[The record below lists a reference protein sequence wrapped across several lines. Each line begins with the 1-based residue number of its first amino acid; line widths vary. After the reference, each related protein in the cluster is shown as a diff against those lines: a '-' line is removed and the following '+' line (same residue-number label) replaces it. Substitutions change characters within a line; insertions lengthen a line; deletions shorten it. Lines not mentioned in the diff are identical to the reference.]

1 MKKVLTLIISVLLI
15 LTAFPIMTF
24 AADLESISYKPLED
38 VVYYEYSDGEWTKDH
53 QNNDYF
59 FYHTNFHIGDILT
72 LNYSDTTSIEYTA
85 VFENNEIVFVSNNNN
100 RLMSWRDVSIYHEQE
115 QEKWQAN
122 NSYTYYVEYSGFR
135 APVKVEIKV
144 NPVKSIEYKKA
155 NNIEMFKDSN
165 TSIDYFEGN
174 EYVRYNYRS
183 KEPGDI
189 LTITDNNDNKKE
201 YVFTEDNETHNQYYI
216 SSDNEI
222 IDERDVDIF
231 DEQNRT
237 PWTIGSDNEIIVEY
251 FGKRCFIYATIIES
265 PIKSIDFIP
274 KNKPELFEGVNCY
287 YDSIDN
293 RTYYKEPDFENG
305 DKLIVS
311 DKDDNVIEYI
321 CRLNEFFEPVF
332 EADGYDSLNRDEVNI
347 YSNQREKP
355 YEIGDNN
362 EYYVSYLGSNVK
374 LYCTLLPN
382 PVVSIKYTPINKTEY
397 LENTNMYFDEWE
409 NKYFY
414 EKPRLEN
421 GDVLSVTYTDNTT
434 IDYIGRYDFE
444 TNSTI
449 FVSDSNEIIYTRN
462 NSFLNLYDDQF
473 DNPWGIGEHYVTIE
487 YYGKKDSI
495 PVNIKEN
502 NISSI
507 SYTPIKTPLLYSSN
521 YHIEYDE
528 DHNEHKIYD
537 IPGFSEGDVLT
548 VYDNNGNGKD
558 YTLTFNELDGERYFV
573 NGDEKIHEYEISRNS
588 EQDKN
593 EWGTDKDNYYFIEL
607 YGFKTSISV
616 MMIDTDVKYVDYIKK
631 EPIVLKEN
639 TDGEYRYDQN
649 MTLYFH
655 YFFQYA
661 DQGDKIIITYF
672 DNSVE
677 EYTIEFDVE
686 KNEGYA
692 ISANGDILSV
702 EDIEIF
708 DRQYDEHWVVGK
720 ENRYY
725 LLYKGVETSIPVTIE
740 AEYIKGDVNGDNQ
753 LTDQDAIYTL
763 FHYYFPDLYPVYQS
777 CDFNGDGI
785 LSDQD
790 AIYLLF
796 HYYFTELYPLKN

>member
-362 EYYVSYLGSNVK
+362 EYYQ
-374 LYCTLLPN
+374 
-382 PVVSIKYTPINKTEY
+382 
-397 LENTNMYFDEWE
+397 M
-409 NKYFY
+409 
-414 EKPRLEN
+414 
-421 GDVLSVTYTDNTT
+421 
-434 IDYIGRYDFE
+434 
-444 TNSTI
+444 
-449 FVSDSNEIIYTRN
+449 
-462 NSFLNLYDDQF
+462 
-473 DNPWGIGEHYVTIE
+473 
-487 YYGKKDSI
+487 
-495 PVNIKEN
+495 
-502 NISSI
+502 
-507 SYTPIKTPLLYSSN
+507 
-521 YHIEYDE
+521 
-528 DHNEHKIYD
+528 
-537 IPGFSEGDVLT
+537 
-548 VYDNNGNGKD
+548 
-558 YTLTFNELDGERYFV
+558 
-573 NGDEKIHEYEISRNS
+573 
-588 EQDKN
+588 
-593 EWGTDKDNYYFIEL
+593 
-607 YGFKTSISV
+607 
-616 MMIDTDVKYVDYIKK
+616 
-631 EPIVLKEN
+631 
-639 TDGEYRYDQN
+639 
-649 MTLYFH
+649 
-655 YFFQYA
+655 
-661 DQGDKIIITYF
+661 
-672 DNSVE
+672 
-677 EYTIEFDVE
+677 
-686 KNEGYA
+686 
-692 ISANGDILSV
+692 
-702 EDIEIF
+702 
-708 DRQYDEHWVVGK
+708 
-720 ENRYY
+720 
-725 LLYKGVETSIPVTIE
+725 
-740 AEYIKGDVNGDNQ
+740 
-753 LTDQDAIYTL
+753 
-763 FHYYFPDLYPVYQS
+763 
-777 CDFNGDGI
+777 
-785 LSDQD
+785 
-790 AIYLLF
+790 
-796 HYYFTELYPLKN
+796 